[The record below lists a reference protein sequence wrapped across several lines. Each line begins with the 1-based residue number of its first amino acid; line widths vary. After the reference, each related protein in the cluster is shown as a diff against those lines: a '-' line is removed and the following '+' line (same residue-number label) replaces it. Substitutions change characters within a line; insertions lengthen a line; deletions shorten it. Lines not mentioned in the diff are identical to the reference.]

1 MKVYLI
7 FINERKNIMKKK
19 ILSCLIFVF
28 AIFCCFGFT
37 ACGGNKNEDNGENQ
51 NQEDEIFLF
60 ILNDESNGYILDR
73 YYGSDSVVVVS
84 ESYKGLPITEIGRA
98 FEDN

>member
-1 MKVYLI
+1 L
-7 FINERKNIMKKK
+7 R
-19 ILSCLIFVF
+19 
-28 AIFCCFGFT
+28 
-37 ACGGNKNEDNGENQ
+37 
-51 NQEDEIFLF
+51 IFLF

-73 YYGSDSVVVVS
+73 YYGSDSVVVVP